1 MKNLNTK
8 LLAFQKEVGVISK
21 DGKNP
26 HFKSTYATLQNIL
39 SEVKPILSKFN
50 LIVVQPVIDD
60 KVYTFIIDAESGEKE
75 SASISLPVGLTPQ
88 QLGSAITY
96 YRRYL
101 LAGMLSLEM
110 DDDDGNTASIGVD
123 NRQWLND
130 NTKPFEE
137 AIKFL
142 QGGGAIDKIESK
154 YKLSK
159 QVREKLLTNAI

>member
-8 LLAFQKEVGVISK
+8 LLSFQKEVGVISK

-142 QGGGAIDKIESK
+142 QNGGTIDKIEAK

-159 QVREKLLTNAI
+159 QVRDKLLTNAI

>member
-39 SEVKPILSKFN
+39 SEVKPLLSKFN

-60 KVYTFIIDAESGEKE
+60 KVYTIIIDSESGEE
-75 SASISLPVGLTPQ
+75 SKSCISLPVGLTPQ

-101 LAGMLSLEM
+101 LAGTLALEL
-110 DDDDGNTASIGVD
+110 DDDDANTASIGVD
-123 NRQWLND
+123 TRAWLNEGS
-130 NTKPFEE
+130 KPFDE

>member
-1 MKNLNTK
+1 MKNINTK

-39 SEVKPILSKFN
+39 SEVKPLLSKFN

-60 KVYTFIIDAESGEKE
+60 KVHTFIIDAESGEKE

-110 DDDDGNTASIGVD
+110 EDDDGNTASIGVD
-123 NRQWLND
+123 NRQWLNEG
-130 NTKPFEE
+130 TKPFEE

-142 QGGGAIDKIESK
+142 QSGNSIEKIEAK

-159 QVREKLLTNAI
+159 QVREKLLINAI